1 MCCISIPYT
10 HPTPSVQGTDL
21 QAVMSTPGVQHNKTT
36 TNHVMEVLG
45 TLGIEAARET
55 IIKEIQYTMGE

>member
-1 MCCISIPYT
+1 M
-10 HPTPSVQGTDL
+10 